1 LFNNFLEEYMGGLRF
16 DLENQLSVAQAFT
29 GAATVST
36 HSYKKQTAAQD
47 ISIGRRMALLVMPTV
62 AAGSGST
69 HTLEVIQAD
78 NAALS
83 SGVEVLSSVS
93 VAAADLQVGDQIE
106 IPIPQGVMDKM
117 YLGFRNTAT
126 GGTTTVTL
134 DVYLVPQDEIAK
146 YKSFPKV
153 NDAEV

>member
-1 LFNNFLEEYMGGLRF
+1 MRF
-16 DLENQLSVAQAFT
+16 DIQNQLSVEQAFT
-29 GAATVST
+29 GASTVST

-47 ISIGRRMALLVMPTV
+47 ISIGRRMALLLMPSV
-62 AAGSGST
+62 AAGAGST

-78 NAALS
+78 DAALTS
-83 SGVEVLSSVS
+83 NVEVLNTVS
-93 VAAADLQVGDQIE
+93 ASAAELALGEEVE
-106 IPIPQGVMDKM
+106 LPIPQGVMDKQ
-117 YLGFRNTAT
+117 YIGFRHAAT

-153 NDAEV
+153 NEVEV